1 MYYIPSQDKLSGK
14 DHMAIAVINA
24 VIHGFEKDQ
33 HTLGVP
39 EDRVFKRPDTLD
51 ATKEAVIVLVES
63 VAKLLGKKDNTLAWG
78 RFSTDRERGPFP
90 ESFKVSVTP
99 RPGEVDLSDP
109 NLFHALT
116 ITAMDEI
123 VRQAGRNR
131 LSTGSKIL
139 FSYYCDE
146 NGKNNLLIAMIKQK
160 GGIQL
165 TKDYE
170 PVNIEQVD
178 MSKLSHAA
186 EIKCTEFL
194 EVTASE
200 EENAN
205 LENPDEDFEIKPYL
219 AFMSTRDSDG
229 SADYFINALGCAV
242 HRSSKKST
250 SMIINA
256 AYDICKKD
264 KDLKPYAA
272 NVRDAVRKYLA
283 KQLESG
289 NPATL
294 EDVKNV
300 IVRELPAELI
310 PRMDNFVETMNGVDY
325 RLPTEFEVS
334 DEALEKF
341 TRFVLKDD
349 DLEIKFDKTDFGV
362 GDNSKIKYDQKEKT
376 IRINLTDE
384 QAAKFDNLLKENV

>member
-1 MYYIPSQDKLSGK
+1 
-14 DHMAIAVINA
+14 MAIAVINA
-24 VIHGFEKDQ
+24 VIHGFEKEQ
-33 HTLGVP
+33 HTLGVS
-39 EDRVFKRPDTLD
+39 EDKVFKRSGTLD
-51 ATKEAVIVLVES
+51 VAKPPVISLVEG

-99 RPGEVDLSDP
+99 RLGGVDLSDP
-109 NLFHALT
+109 ILFHALT
-116 ITAMDEI
+116 INAMDEV

-131 LSTGSKIL
+131 LSTGSRIL
-139 FSYYCDE
+139 FSYYCDG

-194 EVTASE
+194 AVTASE

-205 LENPDEDFEIKPYL
+205 LENPDEDYEIKPYL

-229 SADYFINALGCAV
+229 SADYFIKALGCAV

-250 SMIINA
+250 SMIISA
-256 AYDICKKD
+256 AYEICKKD
-264 KDLKPYAA
+264 KDLKPYAS

-283 KQLESG
+283 QQLESG
-289 NPATL
+289 RPATL
-294 EDVKNV
+294 EEVKNV
-300 IVRELPAELI
+300 IVRELPVEFI

-325 RLPTEFEVS
+325 RLPTEFEVNN
-334 DEALEKF
+334 EALERF

-349 DLEIKFDKTDFGV
+349 DLEIKFDKSDFGV
-362 GDNSKIKYDQKEKT
+362 GDNSKIKYDQKEKEV
-376 IRINLTDE
+376 RIKLTDK
-384 QAAKFDNLLKENV
+384 QAAKFDDLLKENV

>member
-1 MYYIPSQDKLSGK
+1 
-14 DHMAIAVINA
+14 MAITVINA
-24 VIHGFEKDQ
+24 VIHGFEKEQ

-39 EDRVFKRPDTLD
+39 RKGVFKRPDTLD
-51 ATKEAVIVLVES
+51 ATKEPVIALVS
-63 VAKLLGKKDNTLAWG
+63 GVAKLLGKKDNTLAWG

-99 RPGEVDLSDP
+99 VPGKVDLSDK

-116 ITAMDEI
+116 ITAFDEI
-123 VRQAGRNR
+123 TFRAGKNR

-139 FSYYCDE
+139 FSYYLDE
-146 NGKNNLLIAMIKQK
+146 NQKSNFLIAMIKQK

-165 TKDYE
+165 TPQYE

-205 LENPDEDFEIKPYL
+205 LENPDEDFELKPYL

-229 SADYFINALGCAV
+229 SADYFIDALGCVV

-250 SMIINA
+250 KMIIDA
-256 AYDICKKD
+256 AYDICRKD

-283 KQLESG
+283 KQLEDE

-294 EDVKNV
+294 EEIKNV
-300 IVRELPAELI
+300 IVRELPAEFI
-310 PRMDNFVETMNGVDY
+310 PRMDDFVEKMNGVDY
-325 RLPTEFEVS
+325 RIPTEFDVS
-334 DEALEKF
+334 EEALEKF
-341 TRFVLKDD
+341 TRFILKDD

-362 GDNSKIKYDQKEKT
+362 GDNSKIKYNQKDKT
-376 IRINLTDE
+376 LRINLTDE

>member
-1 MYYIPSQDKLSGK
+1 
-14 DHMAIAVINA
+14 MAITVINA
-24 VIHGFEKDQ
+24 VIHGFEKEQ
-33 HTLGVP
+33 HTLGVL
-39 EDRVFKRPDTLD
+39 EEGVFKRSDTLD
-51 ATKEAVIVLVES
+51 VRKEPVIVLVAG

-99 RPGEVDLSDP
+99 VPGKVDLSDKK
-109 NLFHALT
+109 LFHALT
-116 ITAMDEI
+116 ITALDEI
-123 VRQAGRNR
+123 IFRAGKNR

-139 FSYYCDE
+139 FSYYRDDNGE
-146 NGKNNLLIAMIKQK
+146 NNFLIAMIKQK

-165 TKDYE
+165 TPDYE
-170 PVNIEQVD
+170 PINIDQVD
-178 MSKLSHAA
+178 MTKLSHAA

-194 EVTASE
+194 EIAASE
-200 EENAN
+200 EKNVN
-205 LENPDEDFEIKPYL
+205 LEKPDEEFELKPYL

-229 SADYFINALGCAV
+229 SADYFINALGCSV

-250 SMIINA
+250 KMIIDA
-256 AYDICKKD
+256 AYDICRKD

-283 KQLESG
+283 KQLENE
-289 NPATL
+289 NPASL
-294 EDVKNV
+294 EEIKN
-300 IVRELPAELI
+300 IILSELPAQLI
-310 PRMDNFVETMNGVDY
+310 PRMDDFVEIMNGIDY
-325 RLPTEFEVS
+325 RIPTEFDVS
-334 DEALEKF
+334 GEALEKF

-362 GDNSKIKYDQKEKT
+362 GDNSKIKYDQKNKT

>member
-1 MYYIPSQDKLSGK
+1 
-14 DHMAIAVINA
+14 MAITVINA
-24 VIHGFEKDQ
+24 VIHGFEKEQ

-39 EDRVFKRPDTLD
+39 KDGVFKRSDTLD
-51 ATKEAVIVLVES
+51 VTKEPVIVLVAG

-99 RPGEVDLSDP
+99 VPGQGDLSDKK
-109 NLFHALT
+109 LFHALT
-116 ITAMDEI
+116 ITTLDEI
-123 VRQAGRNR
+123 ILRAGKNR

-139 FSYYCDE
+139 FSFYRDE
-146 NGKNNLLIAMIKQK
+146 NGQNNLLIAMIKQK

-165 TKDYE
+165 TPEYE
-170 PVNIEQVD
+170 PVNIEQID

-194 EVTASE
+194 EITANE
-200 EENAN
+200 DENAN

-250 SMIINA
+250 KMIIDA
-256 AYDICKKD
+256 AYDLCRKD

-283 KQLESG
+283 KQLEDE

-294 EDVKNV
+294 EEIKNV
-300 IVRELPAELI
+300 IIRELPAQFI
-310 PRMDNFVETMNGVDY
+310 PRMDDFVEKMNGVDY
-325 RLPTEFEVS
+325 RIPTEFDVS
-334 DEALEKF
+334 EEALEKF

-362 GDNSKIKYDQKEKT
+362 GDNSKIKYDQKGKN

>member
-1 MYYIPSQDKLSGK
+1 
-14 DHMAIAVINA
+14 MAITVINA
-24 VIHGFEKDQ
+24 VIHGFEKEQ

-39 EDRVFKRPDTLD
+39 EEGVFKRPDTLD
-51 ATKEAVIVLVES
+51 VTKEPVIVLVAG

-90 ESFKVSVTP
+90 ESFKASVTP
-99 RPGEVDLSDP
+99 VPGKVDLSDKK
-109 NLFHALT
+109 LFHALT
-116 ITAMDEI
+116 ITALDEI
-123 VRQAGRNR
+123 IFRAGKNR

-139 FSYYCDE
+139 FSYYRDE
-146 NGKNNLLIAMIKQK
+146 NGQNNLLIAMIKQK

-165 TKDYE
+165 TPDYE
-170 PVNIEQVD
+170 PINIDQVD
-178 MSKLSHAA
+178 MNKLSHAA

-200 EENAN
+200 EKNAQ

-250 SMIINA
+250 KMIIDA
-256 AYDICKKD
+256 AYDLCRKD

-283 KQLESG
+283 KQLEDE

-294 EDVKNV
+294 EEIKNV
-300 IVRELPAELI
+300 IVRELPAQFI
-310 PRMDNFVETMNGVDY
+310 PRMDDFVEKMNGVDY
-325 RLPTEFEVS
+325 RIPTEFDVS
-334 DEALEKF
+334 EEALEKF

-362 GDNSKIKYDQKEKT
+362 GDNSKIKYDQKGKN